1 VVDSDYCSDCARV
14 FVGGD
19 VAAEQ
24 IHMDGFNGDAMLLLI
39 DEKRY
44 VQLDQEIP
52 LAEHP
57 IKRMAWLKWK
67 TSHPETTIY
76 VGIGFGYAQTLR
88 DGDDELPLGGF
99 TGQ

>member
-1 VVDSDYCSDCARV
+1 M
-14 FVGGD
+14 G
-19 VAAEQ
+19 
-24 IHMDGFNGDAMLLLI
+24 GFNGEAMLLLI

-44 VQLDQEIP
+44 VQLDQEIL

-57 IKRMAWLKWK
+57 IKRMAWLEWK

>member
-1 VVDSDYCSDCARV
+1 M
-14 FVGGD
+14 G
-19 VAAEQ
+19 
-24 IHMDGFNGDAMLLLI
+24 GFNGDAMLLLI

-44 VQLDQEIP
+44 VQLDQEIL